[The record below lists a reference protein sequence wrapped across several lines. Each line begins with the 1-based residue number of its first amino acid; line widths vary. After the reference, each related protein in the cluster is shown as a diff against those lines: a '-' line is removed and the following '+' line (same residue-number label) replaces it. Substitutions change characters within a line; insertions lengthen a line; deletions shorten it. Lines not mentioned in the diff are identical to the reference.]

1 METTVV
7 GGMKPKYD
15 DSDMLSYVYLIGG
28 FNYVYMLCSSIEI
41 KKWDADL
48 QWQAYVQGS
57 LETTTNQ
64 QEHGRSTG

>member
-28 FNYVYMLCSSIEI
+28 FNYVYMLCLSIEI
-41 KKWDADL
+41 
-48 QWQAYVQGS
+48 
-57 LETTTNQ
+57 
-64 QEHGRSTG
+64 